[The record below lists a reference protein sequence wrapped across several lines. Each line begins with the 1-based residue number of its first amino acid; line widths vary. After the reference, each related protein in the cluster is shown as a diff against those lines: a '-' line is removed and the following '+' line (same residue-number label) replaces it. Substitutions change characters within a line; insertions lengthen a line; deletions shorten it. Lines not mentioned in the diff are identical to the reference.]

1 MAIDSKSTS
10 ESVLG
15 TKKQYI
21 ERLSKMRRNVYYD
34 GHLIDRTDE
43 LQMPTINTIGSTYDF
58 ARDPKYKDLATAK
71 SHITGKT
78 INRFNHIHQNKEDL
92 HKKQDMTR
100 ALCREVGGCIQRC
113 MTLGRCEVLVFRV
126 TGEIIG

>member
-1 MAIDSKSTS
+1 MTTNSKPKADTLS
-10 ESVLG
+10 

-43 LQMPTINTIGSTYDF
+43 LQMDTINTTGSTYDF
-58 ARDPKYKDLATAK
+58 AQDPSLQDLMLAK

-78 INRFNHIHQNKEDL
+78 INRFTHIHQSKDDL

-100 ALCREVGGCIQRC
+100 AVCQQVGGCIQR
-113 MTLGRCEVLVFRV
+113 
-126 TGEIIG
+126 